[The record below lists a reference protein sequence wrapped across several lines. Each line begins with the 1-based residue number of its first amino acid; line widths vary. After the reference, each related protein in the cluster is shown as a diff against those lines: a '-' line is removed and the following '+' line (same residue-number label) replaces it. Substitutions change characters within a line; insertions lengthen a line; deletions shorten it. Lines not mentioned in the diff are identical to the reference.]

1 LNFVSNNCSFV
12 QNNYERELSLHS
24 TARTAL
30 RATREETESEI
41 RLRKATEEQLE
52 NLKSQYSEQRSQWEE
67 EKSSLESSLKQ
78 MEKGL
83 ADSRSQNS
91 VLHSQLETLGD
102 QIEKRMSEVTDG
114 TDEEEVDGAFDNMRK
129 TITELREVVKFLR
142 SDKEMIQAQLDS
154 AVRAAERERAA
165 AAVVKRSLDAARAEL
180 KVLEDSSAAT
190 AQSSSTGG
198 ELAALKEKLATSEE
212 KSRLLGESNTH
223 LREEVDRLNT
233 SVSGMKGEL
242 EVAKNSAQPHEK
254 QKQAL
259 ELEKAGLLSEKESLL
274 REIDAWKGR
283 VQSLV
288 SKFNQV
294 SVSNGRRCSM
304 FCCQVYL
311 LGLFILLLL
320 GRSRGACDCLEESR
334 ILGKGDQF
342 STVQGDP
349 SRRRAQANSAASVA
363 GEQGAPAKQDSG
375 RDSEEDN
382 PKTQRREGI
391 TCQVIEG
398 QSLIKRPR
406 CTQGEDDQATGR
418 ESF

>member
-1 LNFVSNNCSFV
+1 
-12 QNNYERELSLHS
+12 LHS

-52 NLKSQYSEQRSQWEE
+52 LLKSQYSEQRSQWEE
-67 EKSSLESSLKQ
+67 EKSSLEISLKQ

-83 ADSRSQNS
+83 TDSRSQNS
-91 VLHSQLETLGD
+91 ALHSQLETIGD
-102 QIEKRMSEVTDG
+102 QVEKKMSEVTNG
-114 TDEEEVDGAFDNMRK
+114 ADEEEVDVAAFGNMRK
-129 TITELREVVKFLR
+129 TVTELREIVKFLR

-180 KVLEDSSAAT
+180 KVLEDSSAAS

-198 ELAALKEKLATSEE
+198 ELSAMKEKLATSEE

-223 LREEVDRLNT
+223 LREEIDRLNT
-233 SVSGMKGEL
+233 SVSGMQGEL
-242 EVAKNSAQPHEK
+242 EAAKNSAQPYEK

-259 ELEKAGLLSEKESLL
+259 ELEKAALLSEKESLL

-294 SVSNGRRCSM
+294 SVSNGR
-304 FCCQVYL
+304 
-311 LGLFILLLL
+311 
-320 GRSRGACDCLEESR
+320 
-334 ILGKGDQF
+334 
-342 STVQGDP
+342 
-349 SRRRAQANSAASVA
+349 
-363 GEQGAPAKQDSG
+363 
-375 RDSEEDN
+375 
-382 PKTQRREGI
+382 
-391 TCQVIEG
+391 
-398 QSLIKRPR
+398 
-406 CTQGEDDQATGR
+406 
-418 ESF
+418 